1 MDRKCPTC
9 GSSLLAECLTSNPPW
24 YRDICLCCGYA
35 TPMRREPAAALSTDS
50 SEPEQRSPGP
60 KIIKPG
66 KSQFTMVCSRC
77 GCEFMYS
84 LRDLDCVDFVY
95 CPECHERHKHP
106 NQASSGS
113 PDWWPYVVQKS
124 LQDSIDPY
132 TGQFRK
138 TTDLPRV
145 SEDYAGPKGTTTAN
159 MDYAPNQMS
168 TTNST
173 KESDHAAKD

>member
-1 MDRKCPTC
+1 MTDGTCPNC
-9 GSSLLAECLTSNPPW
+9 GQPLITECLTVIPPQ
-24 YRDICLCCGYA
+24 YRERCLSCGWISVERRLSAYA
-35 TPMRREPAAALSTDS
+35 T
-50 SEPEQRSPGP
+50 EPEQVPEGP
-60 KIIKPG
+60 KVIKSG

-106 NQASSGS
+106 NQAISNG
-113 PDWWPYVVQKS
+113 PDWWTYIVNKT
-124 LQDSIDPY
+124 LNDSIDPY

-145 SEDYAGPKGTTTAN
+145 FEDYAGPKGTTTAN
-159 MDYAPNQMS
+159 
-168 TTNST
+168 T
-173 KESDHAAKD
+173 EGDHAAKD